1 MSRPSIRRP
10 LLLCLL
16 PLAACAPTAP
26 HQSGAAAP
34 QAHAVAAAGT
44 SQAGQA
50 KKPVSVGHGNNVDV
64 YIQVMDLNQDGA
76 VTPDEVEKQRRQHFA
91 TVDRNGDG
99 GIDMQ
104 EYVDEFRQR
113 MQGRIQDEMGE
124 INRMTDV
131 RFESLS
137 GKQSHISR
145 SRYDQAGERAFS
157 AYAQGKLPAA
167 LPRQPGQRR
176 SALQMPTNH
185 TKEGMLALY
194 DRNLDGQLTREE
206 FDLVR
211 DEQFKRTDINRDG
224 RLSRAEYATE
234 FQQRV
239 DARLHE
245 MMTREMRQAR
255 VRFGVLDDNKDDR
268 IDADE
273 YVRTGQQM
281 FKRVD
286 RNQDGKVTA
295 ADAAPPKSKDAK
307 NKDVKAPQGQPKRP

>member
-1 MSRPSIRRP
+1 MKPSLHRP

-16 PLAACAPTAP
+16 PLAACAPTTP
-26 HQSGAAAP
+26 STTGAAP
-34 QAHAVAAAGT
+34 QQAKAVATAGAAK
-44 SQAGQA
+44 A
-50 KKPVSVGHGNNVDV
+50 PVSVGHGNNLDV
-64 YIQVMDLNQDGA
+64 YIKVMDLNKDGA
-76 VTPDEVEKQRRQHFA
+76 VTPDEVEKQRRQGFA
-91 TVDRNGDG
+91 SVDLNRDG
-99 GIDMQ
+99 SIDMQ

-113 MQGRIQDEMGE
+113 MQGRIQEEMSE
-124 INRMTDV
+124 IKRMTDV

-145 SRYDQAGERAFS
+145 DRYDQAGERAFN
-157 AYAQGKLPAA
+157 AYAQGKLPAT
-167 LPRQPGQRR
+167 LPPQPGQRR
-176 SALQMPTNH
+176 SALRMPTNH
-185 TKEGMLALY
+185 TQEGMLALY
-194 DRNLDGQLTREE
+194 DRNLDGKLTREE

-211 DEQFKRTDINRDG
+211 EEQFKRTDINRDG

-245 MMTREMRQAR
+245 LMTREMRQAR
-255 VRFGVLDDNKDDR
+255 VRFGVLDANKDDR

-286 RNQDGKVTA
+286 RNQDGRVTA
-295 ADAAPPKSKDAK
+295 ADVAPPKDKDA
-307 NKDVKAPQGQPKRP
+307 KAPQGQTKRP